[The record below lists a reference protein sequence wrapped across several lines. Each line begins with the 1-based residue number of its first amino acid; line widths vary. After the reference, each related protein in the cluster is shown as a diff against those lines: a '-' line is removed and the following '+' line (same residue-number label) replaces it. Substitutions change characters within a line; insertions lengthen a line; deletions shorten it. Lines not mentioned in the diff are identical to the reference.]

1 MLPVAEAQARVLAP
15 LRPLGTEWVALPQAH
30 GRALAADLQAKRD
43 HPPVTVSAMDGY
55 AVRAVDTDPPGRVFR
70 VVGEAAAGEYGRPP
84 LGAGE
89 TVRIF
94 TGGALP
100 DGADAVVIQENAEP
114 DEGGVRF
121 TTAAGPGTFVRPAGL
136 DFRRGWTGLA
146 AGSLLDARALG
157 LAASLGHVWL
167 PVRRRPR
174 IGLLATGNELRWP
187 GETPDGSQIWSSNTV
202 MAGAMLA
209 AWGAV
214 PVDLGICPDDGEV
227 LAARVREAGGLDLL
241 VTTGG
246 ASVGDYDLVQQALGR
261 EGMRLDFWKVAMR
274 PGRPLLSGRLGD
286 VSVLGFPGNPVST
299 GVCGIVF
306 LRAALQ
312 KLAGLPVGLA
322 QRQAELGDPL
332 QPNDQRQ
339 DYLRAEYVA
348 GSGRLKVRT
357 AARQDSSMLA
367 TFAMA
372 DALVVRAPFDPARD
386 AGETVT
392 VIDLQE
398 ALSNLG

>member
-55 AVRAVDTDPPGRVFR
+55 AVRAVDTAPPGRVFR
-70 VVGEAAAGEYGRPP
+70 MVGEAAAGEHGRPP

-121 TTAAGPGTFVRPAGL
+121 TTAVDQGTFVRPAGL

-174 IGLLATGNELRWP
+174 GW
-187 GETPDGSQIWSSNTV
+187 
-202 MAGAMLA
+202 
-209 AWGAV
+209 
-214 PVDLGICPDDGEV
+214 
-227 LAARVREAGGLDLL
+227 
-241 VTTGG
+241 
-246 ASVGDYDLVQQALGR
+246 
-261 EGMRLDFWKVAMR
+261 
-274 PGRPLLSGRLGD
+274 
-286 VSVLGFPGNPVST
+286 
-299 GVCGIVF
+299 
-306 LRAALQ
+306 
-312 KLAGLPVGLA
+312 
-322 QRQAELGDPL
+322 
-332 QPNDQRQ
+332 
-339 DYLRAEYVA
+339 
-348 GSGRLKVRT
+348 
-357 AARQDSSMLA
+357 
-367 TFAMA
+367 
-372 DALVVRAPFDPARD
+372 
-386 AGETVT
+386 
-392 VIDLQE
+392 
-398 ALSNLG
+398 